1 MLARELIY
9 GWSLRKLIKSYVL
22 FHHISCVLRYI
33 CTPSILQFLYLKRG
47 ANVLKIKYT
56 QTKTLHTQSVTRLIQ
71 YIPIFTSEVSKT
83 HQVILFVS
91 KVNTCVVFSEAI
103 DSVLEVIQL
112 SSESIAS
119 ESNHN

>member
-1 MLARELIY
+1 MYFFIT
-9 GWSLRKLIKSYVL
+9 
-22 FHHISCVLRYI
+22 FHVHSAIFAPPVFFSSFI
-33 CTPSILQFLYLKRG
+33 WKEE
-47 ANVLKIKYT
+47 ANVSKIKYT

-119 ESNHN
+119 ESNHNWGNCR